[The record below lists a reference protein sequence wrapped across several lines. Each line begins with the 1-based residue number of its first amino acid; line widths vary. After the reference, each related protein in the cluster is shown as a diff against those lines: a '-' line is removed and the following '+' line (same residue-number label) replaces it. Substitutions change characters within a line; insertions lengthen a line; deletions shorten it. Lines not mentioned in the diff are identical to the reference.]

1 MLLVDLPVIE
11 YDRALNIQK
20 DIVQKKISVGCPDVL
35 LVLEHPPTVT
45 LGIRGKSS
53 DLLVSEDCLRQRGI
67 DLFSVDRG
75 GEVTFHGPGQIVCYP
90 VVNLRSL
97 SISVR
102 EYVRRL
108 EETIIMALNEFE
120 VSGFRRKDK
129 IGVWTSSNNKIA
141 SIGIRISRRIAFHGF
156 SVNVD
161 LQANPSEFM
170 VSCGMPDARMISLKE
185 LVAKPVSMEAAR
197 TALVK
202 SFAEEFRVNLEPC
215 SLEQVLTIGQ

>member
-1 MLLVDLPVIE
+1 MLIVDLPLTD
-11 YDRALNIQK
+11 YYCALNIQK

-35 LVLEHPPTVT
+35 IVLEHPPTVT
-45 LGIRGKSS
+45 FGVRGKRS
-53 DLLVSEDCLRQRGI
+53 DLLVSEECLRQRGI

-75 GEVTFHGPGQIVCYP
+75 GEATFHGPGQIVCYP
-90 VVNLRSL
+90 IVDLRSL

-120 VSGFRRKDK
+120 VSTYRQKDK
-129 IGVWTSSNNKIA
+129 IGVWTERNDKIA

-156 SVNVD
+156 SVNVN
-161 LQANPSEFM
+161 LQTNPSEFM
-170 VSCGMPDARMISLKE
+170 VSCGMPDARMISLNE
-185 LVAKPVSMEAAR
+185 LVAEPVSMEAAR

-202 SFAEEFRVNLEPC
+202 SFAEAFRVNLEPC
-215 SLEQVLTIGQ
+215 SLEQILTTGR

>member
-11 YDRALNIQK
+11 YDLAHNIQK

-45 LGIRGKSS
+45 LGVRGKSS
-53 DLLVSEDCLRQRGI
+53 DLLVSEECLRQRGI

-75 GEVTFHGPGQIVCYP
+75 GEATFHGPGQIVCYP

-108 EETIIMALNEFE
+108 EETTVMALNEFE
-120 VSGFRRKDK
+120 VSGFRQKDK

-156 SVNVD
+156 SVNVN
-161 LQANPSEFM
+161 LQTNPSEFM
-170 VSCGMPDARMISLKE
+170 VSCGMPDVRMISLNE
-185 LVAKPVSMEAAR
+185 LVEGPVSMEAAR

-202 SFAEEFRVNLEPC
+202 SFAKVFRVNLEPC
-215 SLEQVLTIGQ
+215 SLEQLLTIGQ